1 MFFISW
7 QLWEKMTFVLA
18 ICILVVFG
26 IGYGKLIWI
35 NRIVKKQELVDEEKR
50 MRIQE
55 LRNSGQIIE
64 SRKSHDIP
72 FGVRAIQSGIKVDG
86 IWISQSNTPAASEL
100 KLEVL
105 PGSASDTTESKS
117 GQNFVDVRPISRHAI
132 KSQPPNEIEI
142 LRNLEQAIAA
152 HDVLERPGSS
162 GTRASY
168 KPKRASQLRYGSHGN
183 FDEEALQQL
192 EGRSPPRK
200 AVAHR
205 PRPSGS
211 RHAETEAE
219 SSAADNELS
228 SGVSSH
234 SETSLS
240 NNVQF
245 PSEVS
250 TRNDPL
256 LNISNVPSGKAV
268 HTAHPI
274 HGSKAEYFSIPT
286 TPLSID
292 LSDPFQTPLP
302 SPPLASTRA
311 SESTPAQAASSS
323 SYYGDGQEIP
333 DQPAQVHSPFVP
345 GELHINKSVR
355 KVNSGFEVLPAGT
368 FGAPAEFKGKGI
380 DLDYEDDSGERR
392 QSKLQKKPRTSM
404 TGRRASSQLERA

>member
-1 MFFISW
+1 M
-7 QLWEKMTFVLA
+7 
-18 ICILVVFG
+18 
-26 IGYGKLIWI
+26 
-35 NRIVKKQELVDEEKR
+35 KKQELVDEEKR

-64 SRKSHDIP
+64 SRRSHDIP

-86 IWISQSNTPAASEL
+86 IWISQSNTPATSQL

-105 PGSASDTTESKS
+105 PGSTSDTTESKS
-117 GQNFVDVRPISRHAI
+117 GQNFVDVQPISRHAI
-132 KSQPPNEIEI
+132 RSQPPNEMEI
-142 LRNLEQAIAA
+142 LRNLDQAIAA
-152 HDVLERPGSS
+152 HDVLERPSSS

-192 EGRSPPRK
+192 EGKSPPRK
-200 AVAHR
+200 AIAHR

-234 SETSLS
+234 SEASLS
-240 NNVQF
+240 NNFQF
-245 PSEVS
+245 PSEVR
-250 TRNDPL
+250 TKDDPL
-256 LNISNVPSGKAV
+256 LNISNVPSGKAL
-268 HTAHPI
+268 HPAQPI
-274 HGSKAEYFSIPT
+274 HGSKAEYFSI
-286 TPLSID
+286 SITSPGMD

-302 SPPLASTRA
+302 SPPMASTSA
-311 SESTPAQAASSS
+311 LESTVRQAAASSS
-323 SYYGDGQEIP
+323 YYDDAQEIP
-333 DQPAQVHSPFVP
+333 EQSAQVYSPFVP
-345 GELHINKSVR
+345 GELHINKAVR

-380 DLDYEDDSGERR
+380 NLDYEDDSGERR
-392 QSKLQKKPRTSM
+392 QSKLQKKPRNSM